1 MKRWHYGVIAVL
13 LVTASS
19 VGFADEA
26 DASSGHRFTDEQA
39 RVAVSV
45 SKLGPAQER
54 YRKCVALRE
63 SNNNSKAQ
71 NPRSSA
77 QGTYQFLD
85 SQWRH
90 GLAHDVT
97 GALREGGA
105 NVTGL
110 REELRSTPIKK
121 WDPLAQD
128 VGFAMVLNANGKWS
142 GAKHW
147 NLAGHVCNRM
157 VKW

>member
-13 LVTASS
+13 LGAVSS
-19 VGFADEA
+19 IGFADEA
-26 DASSGHRFTDEQA
+26 DASSRHRLTDEQA

-63 SNNNSKAQ
+63 SNNNPEAQ

-97 GALREGGA
+97 AALRKGGA
-105 NVTGL
+105 DVKGL
-110 REELRSTPIKK
+110 RKALRDTPIKK

-128 VGFAMVLNANGKWS
+128 VGFSVALNANGKWS

-147 NLAGHVCNRM
+147 VLAGHVCNRM